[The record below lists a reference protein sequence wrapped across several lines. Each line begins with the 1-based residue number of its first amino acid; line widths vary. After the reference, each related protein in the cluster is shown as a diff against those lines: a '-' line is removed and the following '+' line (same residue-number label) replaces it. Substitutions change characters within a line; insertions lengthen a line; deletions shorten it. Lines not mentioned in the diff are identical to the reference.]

1 MANRPAPL
9 SEAQQLE
16 IGRAVLDGRRG
27 GVRWK
32 TLEAIYNRG
41 RITLWRCALLAAAAN
56 ETSLSRMKHLSG

>member
-16 IGRAVLDGRRG
+16 IGRAVLDGRRA

-32 TLEAIYNRG
+32 TLESVYNRE
-41 RITLWRCALLAAAAN
+41 RTSLWRYAQMVAAG
-56 ETSLSRMKHLSG
+56 EV